1 MTLFMLFI
9 CLFVCFFIYVYFKN
23 YNFDRL
29 LNTFSCSQNIRPIV
43 NNIFIS
49 IITTV
54 NFFYGVKQYELK

>member
-1 MTLFMLFI
+1 M
-9 CLFVCFFIYVYFKN
+9 FFIYVYFKN

-29 LNTFSCSQNIRPIV
+29 LNTFSCSENISPIV